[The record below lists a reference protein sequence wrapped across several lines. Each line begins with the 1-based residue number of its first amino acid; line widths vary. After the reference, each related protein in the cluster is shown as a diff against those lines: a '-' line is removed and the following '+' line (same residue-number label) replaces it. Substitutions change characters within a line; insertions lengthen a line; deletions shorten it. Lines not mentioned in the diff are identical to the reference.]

1 MGLHGLVGFPV
12 RSGRR
17 VVGVITLATWASR
30 QLDEALLGVMNDIG
44 TQIGEFVER
53 KRAEAALQESE
64 KRMRSVLDN
73 VSDGLATLDPSGLI
87 ESANPAVVKLFGYLE
102 EELVGQ
108 PIDML
113 IATTH
118 RSGFVNYLQRRLK
131 LDLPSSGAH
140 ETMGK
145 RKNGSL
151 FPLEFVVSSMHVGT
165 RHLFIGTMRDIS
177 ERKAHTDALEYQ
189 ALHDALTGLPN
200 RSLFGDRLRQAL
212 LSARRNQR
220 MFGVLLLDLDR
231 FKDINDALGH
241 DRGDSLLQEVTARLR
256 GVLRATDTIARLG
269 GDEFAVLTTDAKH
282 PDDVVS
288 TARKILASLE
298 GPFAIGDQMVET
310 GASIGIALYPVHGDD
325 PGTLLRRADV
335 AMYVAKR
342 SGGGCSVY
350 APEQEAQSLRRS
362 GLAGE
367 LRRSIP
373 QGEMT
378 LHYQPQIM

>member
-1 MGLHGLVGFPV
+1 M
-12 RSGRR
+12 RSG
-17 VVGVITLATWASR
+17 
-30 QLDEALLGVMNDIG
+30 
-44 TQIGEFVER
+44 
-53 KRAEAALQESE
+53 
-64 KRMRSVLDN
+64 LDN
-73 VSDGLATLDPSGLI
+73 VSDGLATIEQTGII
-87 ESANPAVVKLFGYLE
+87 ESVNPAVIKLFGYQE
-102 EELVGQ
+102 PELIGQ
-108 PIDML
+108 QADVL

-118 RSGFVNYLQRRLK
+118 RSAFANYLERRLK
-131 LDLPSSGAH
+131 LDIPVSGAH

-151 FPLEFVVSSMHVGT
+151 FPLEFVVSSMQIGS
-165 RHLFIGTMRDIS
+165 RHLFIATLRDIS

-200 RSLFGDRLRQAL
+200 RSLFGDRLRSAL
-212 LSARRNQR
+212 RSARRHQ
-220 MFGVLLLDLDR
+220 MVLGVLLLDPGR

-241 DRGDSLLQEVTARLR
+241 DRGDSLLQEVTARPR

-378 LHYQPQIM
+378 LHYQPQIMLASGP